1 MANKYYLFIS
11 YLKMDIRRLINSLT
25 NDFGNLSERL
35 AQMSPDVQAEK
46 TEIVENLRKQFKKI
60 LSSRELT
67 LH

>member
-1 MANKYYLFIS
+1 
-11 YLKMDIRRLINSLT
+11 MDIRRLINSLT